1 MMEQIASDAGPGP
14 NSSVPKTHTGISG
27 LDEILGG
34 GIPEGA
40 LTLLNGGPGAGKTIM
55 GMEFL
60 YRGAL
65 SGEPGIVLTFEERAD
80 SLRRNFHTLGWDIPA
95 LEEQGRFAIVEGRV
109 DPGAVL
115 SGEFDLRAML
125 AILERKADGMGA
137 RRVLFDGPDVFLRL
151 LDNPVKERVEFYRI
165 NDWLRDR
172 GITALM
178 SVKRNSQ
185 TETRYDFLDY
195 LADCVVE
202 LDQRVEQQVSTRR
215 LRVVKYRGSDF
226 GRNEY
231 PFAIYRDGMHII
243 PVTGTSLRHRALGE
257 TVSTGMEKLDEILG
271 GGLRRCSC
279 NLVSGTSGT
288 GKTTVACTF
297 ARSVCE
303 EGENLLYIDF
313 EESEDAVISG
323 MLSPGIDLRPAVESG
338 HLRFLT
344 VMPESLGVEEHL
356 VRAFQAIE
364 EFHPAFVVVDA
375 ISACQR
381 MGSPRAAFD
390 YLLRL
395 IDYCKQRGI
404 TTLLTN
410 LASNQTEDRE
420 ITGIDLSS
428 VIDTVILMRNVEH
441 RGQMRRVLLVLKSR
455 GRAHSSRC
463 HTFEITN
470 NGIRI
475 EGIYTGE
482 EGVQ

>member
-1 MMEQIASDAGPGP
+1 
-14 NSSVPKTHTGISG
+14 
-27 LDEILGG
+27 
-34 GIPEGA
+34 
-40 LTLLNGGPGAGKTIM
+40 
-55 GMEFL
+55 
-60 YRGAL
+60 
-65 SGEPGIVLTFEERAD
+65 
-80 SLRRNFHTLGWDIPA
+80 
-95 LEEQGRFAIVEGRV
+95 
-109 DPGAVL
+109 
-115 SGEFDLRAML
+115 
-125 AILERKADGMGA
+125 
-137 RRVLFDGPDVFLRL
+137 
-151 LDNPVKERVEFYRI
+151 
-165 NDWLRDR
+165 
-172 GITALM
+172 
-178 SVKRNSQ
+178 
-185 TETRYDFLDY
+185 
-195 LADCVVE
+195 
-202 LDQRVEQQVSTRR
+202 
-215 LRVVKYRGSDF
+215 
-226 GRNEY
+226 
-231 PFAIYRDGMHII
+231 
-243 PVTGTSLRHRALGE
+243 
-257 TVSTGMEKLDEILG
+257 MEKLDEILG